1 MIKILM
7 LEVKKLKNLNVAIPT
22 PFHEDE
28 SLYLDGFKP
37 IVEYLAEN
45 GIDSLLVS
53 ATTGEQNSMSIEER
67 IQIIDFFN
75 QQDFKH
81 VELMF
86 GVSAT
91 TTKNAI
97 KLIES
102 LEDSVF
108 DSILIQFPPYIRP
121 TQEQAIS
128 YMNELLEQT
137 TKHVVLYNNP
147 LRTGFE
153 LSADSFHTL
162 VNQKHSHLVGMKEES
177 DVRRLKNTTL
187 PDDFIM
193 FAGGDV
199 NLIEK
204 ILNGCNG
211 LSSMV
216 GNVYPKEIQTFFSD
230 LVANKPVNLQKINQ
244 LIDEVTRGHAIVNIK
259 NHYNALG
266 IKVGSCRSPIR

>member
-1 MIKILM
+1 M
-7 LEVKKLKNLNVAIPT
+7 KNLNVAIPT

-37 IVEYLAEN
+37 IIEYLAEN

-121 TQEQAIS
+121 TQEQAIA

-162 VNQKHSHLVGMKEES
+162 MNQKHSHLVGMKEES
-177 DVRRLKNTTL
+177 DVRRLKNKTL

-230 LVANKPVNLQKINQ
+230 LVANKPVNLLKINQ

>member
-1 MIKILM
+1 M
-7 LEVKKLKNLNVAIPT
+7 KNLNVAIPT
-22 PFHEDE
+22 PFQEDE

-97 KLIES
+97 KLIER

-108 DSILIQFPPYIRP
+108 DSILIQFPPYILP
-121 TQEQAIS
+121 TQEQAMS

-162 VNQKHSHLVGMKEES
+162 MNQKHSNLVGMKEES

-199 NLIEK
+199 NLTEK

-259 NHYNALG
+259 NHYNTLG
-266 IKVGSCRSPIR
+266 IKVGRCRSPIR

>member
-1 MIKILM
+1 M

-97 KLIES
+97 KLIER

>member
-1 MIKILM
+1 M
-7 LEVKKLKNLNVAIPT
+7 KNLNVAIPT

-75 QQDFKH
+75 QQDLKH

-97 KLIES
+97 QLIEH

-108 DSILIQFPPYIRP
+108 DSILIQFPPYILP
-121 TQEQAIS
+121 TQEQAMS

-137 TKHVVLYNNP
+137 TKDVVLYNNP

-162 VNQKHSHLVGMKEES
+162 MNQKHSHLVGMKEES

-199 NLIEK
+199 NLTEK

-266 IKVGSCRSPIR
+266 IKVGRCRSPIR

>member
-1 MIKILM
+1 M
-7 LEVKKLKNLNVAIPT
+7 KNLNVAIPT

-67 IQIIDFFN
+67 IHIIDFFN
-75 QQDFKH
+75 QQDFKN

-97 KLIES
+97 KLIER

-108 DSILIQFPPYIRP
+108 DSILIQFPPYIQP
-121 TQEQAIS
+121 TQEQAMS
-128 YMNELLEQT
+128 YINELLEQT
-137 TKHVVLYNNP
+137 SKNIVLYNNP
-147 LRTGFE
+147 SRTGFE
-153 LSADSFHTL
+153 LSADSFQTL
-162 VNQKHSHLVGMKEES
+162 INQKHATLVGMKEES
-177 DVRRLKNTTL
+177 DVRRHKNTTL

-199 NLIEK
+199 NITEK

-211 LSSMV
+211 LSSMI
-216 GNVYPKEIQTFFSD
+216 GNVYPTEIQKFFTD
-230 LVANKPVNLQKINQ
+230 LVAKKPVNLQKINK
-244 LIDEVTRGHAIVNIK
+244 LIDKVTRGHAVVNIK